1 MRNLLRLVLCLVY
14 PLIIIFSFYLIYR
27 KYKETIKKDYKAILL
42 NTTIISIVIILGL
55 KIFFHF
61 EDTIYAYDYAGHYI
75 RALTLKKYFYESP
88 KDILNL
94 IYNSM
99 NNADYSYLPALFNL
113 PFVLI
118 NESYSFFTISTY
130 LIYLLP
136 TLIILQILYFN
147 YLKGNKYLPIFLIL
161 AFFPLYL
168 TLFYGKVDCSG
179 LLFIVLAYSLIIL
192 QDFKDIDYLDAVSV
206 NLFSF
211 LAIFLRRWYL
221 YSVVCLYLAFLIKW
235 LFHKDKKPKD
245 LLKLLSS
252 GIILLMVCLI
262 FFNTF
267 INRVLTNNFEEAYAF
282 YNHPGKVLAFINNI
296 SPIIC
301 LISIYGGYIL
311 FKKHKDLLLINF
323 LSIIIPCL
331 MIWKL
336 QSFEYH
342 HYYIFLLNIL
352 MLYVIGILNIKKIS
366 YPTLLIL
373 LIQVGLIFSEC
384 PSIIIFTD
392 IRKNPEVLYTKNDLI
407 EISEYIKSIEPD
419 DNTTAFLAAGS
430 YGIISD
436 DLLRNALLPDLD
448 GPNIDSAVFDIRD
461 GFPKDY
467 QYIKYIITVDPIIYT
482 DKDYQHMFDVITNAI
497 KSNELISSIYTPIY
511 EKKIDEDKYTVTIYE
526 RTGEYTIEMKQ
537 YFYDEMIKI
546 YPDKTEYFAYI
557 LD

>member
-1 MRNLLRLVLCLVY
+1 
-14 PLIIIFSFYLIYR
+14 
-27 KYKETIKKDYKAILL
+27 
-42 NTTIISIVIILGL
+42 
-55 KIFFHF
+55 
-61 EDTIYAYDYAGHYI
+61 
-75 RALTLKKYFYESP
+75 
-88 KDILNL
+88 
-94 IYNSM
+94 
-99 NNADYSYLPALFNL
+99 
-113 PFVLI
+113 
-118 NESYSFFTISTY
+118 
-130 LIYLLP
+130 
-136 TLIILQILYFN
+136 
-147 YLKGNKYLPIFLIL
+147 
-161 AFFPLYL
+161 
-168 TLFYGKVDCSG
+168 
-179 LLFIVLAYSLIIL
+179 
-192 QDFKDIDYLDAVSV
+192 
-206 NLFSF
+206 
-211 LAIFLRRWYL
+211 
-221 YSVVCLYLAFLIKW
+221 
-235 LFHKDKKPKD
+235 
-245 LLKLLSS
+245 
-252 GIILLMVCLI
+252 
-262 FFNTF
+262 
-267 INRVLTNNFEEAYAF
+267 
-282 YNHPGKVLAFINNI
+282 
-296 SPIIC
+296 
-301 LISIYGGYIL
+301 
-311 FKKHKDLLLINF
+311 
-323 LSIIIPCL
+323 

-497 KSNELISSIYTPIY
+497 KNNELISSIYTPIY

-526 RTGEYTIEMKQ
+526 RTGEYTTEMKQ